1 MTQAND
7 TFGEYD
13 RQTEF
18 RREEQHLETVVGTID
33 ATIKHHQDRES
44 MYAGDAKAADIVK
57 ELLDTSNEK
66 KHGVRNRP
74 YFGRIDYLTGADGE
88 IKTI

>member
-44 MYAGDAKAADIVK
+44 IYAGDAKAADIV
-57 ELLDTSNEK
+57 
-66 KHGVRNRP
+66 
-74 YFGRIDYLTGADGE
+74 
-88 IKTI
+88 